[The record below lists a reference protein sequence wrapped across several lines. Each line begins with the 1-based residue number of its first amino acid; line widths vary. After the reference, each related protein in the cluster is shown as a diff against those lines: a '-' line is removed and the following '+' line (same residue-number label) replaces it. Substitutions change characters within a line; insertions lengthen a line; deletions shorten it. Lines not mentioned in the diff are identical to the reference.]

1 MGSAAATVDEAGG
14 TGGGPGKSGKKK
26 LVFIAVP
33 FLFIAIGAGLWF
45 TGVLPSVLGMKK
57 ATTEQQKDEREREA
71 AHSTPVFVDLPEM
84 VANLNAP
91 GRRPSYVKLK
101 ARIELAKTE
110 DQAAFTAAQ
119 PRVIDLFQT
128 YLREMRPDELRGSAG
143 TYRLRAELMVRANIA
158 IAPAKITDVLF
169 SELLVQ

>member
-1 MGSAAATVDEAGG
+1 MSSAAAIVDEAEG
-14 TGGGPGKSGKKK
+14 TGGAPKKSGKKK

-33 FLFIAIGAGLWF
+33 LLVIAIAGGLWF
-45 TGVLPSVLGMKK
+45 TGILPSLLGMKK
-57 ATTEQQKDEREREA
+57 PHAEQQKDEHEKEA
-71 AHSTPVFVDLPEM
+71 AHSTPAFVDLPEM
-84 VANLNAP
+84 VANLNVP

-101 ARIELAKTE
+101 ARIELAKAD

-128 YLREMRPDELRGSAG
+128 YLREMRPDELLGSAG
-143 TYRLRAELMVRANIA
+143 TYRLREELMVRANIA

>member
-1 MGSAAATVDEAGG
+1 MSSAAATIEEAGSAG
-14 TGGGPGKSGKKK
+14 DAPKKGGKKK
-26 LVFIAVP
+26 LILIAAP
-33 FLFIAIGAGLWF
+33 LLIIALGGGLWF
-45 TGVLPSVLGMKK
+45 TGILPNLLGMKK
-57 ATTEQQKDEREREA
+57 PVVEQQKDEHEA
-71 AHSTPVFVDLPEM
+71 AHPVPAYVELPEM

-101 ARIELAKTE
+101 ARIELAKAE

-158 IAPAKITDVLF
+158 VAPAKITDVLF
-169 SELLVQ
+169 TELLVQ